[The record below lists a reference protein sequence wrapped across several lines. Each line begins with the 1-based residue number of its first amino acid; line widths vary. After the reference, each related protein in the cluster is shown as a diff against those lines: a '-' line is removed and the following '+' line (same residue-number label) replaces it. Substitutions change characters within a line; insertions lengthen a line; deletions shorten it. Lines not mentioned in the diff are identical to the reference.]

1 MRQAGKW
8 FVDPANRESA
18 AAILARPEYLDGSAE
33 VIGRAI
39 ADEIVLGAGAGA
51 SHYPDFMF
59 QYNEAANFPW
69 ISQAKW
75 LYSQLILWENKPF
88 DAADADRA
96 GRVFRPDV
104 YRQALRGT
112 GDLLPGA
119 SSKVEGSIGGPLA
132 VGAEQ
137 GRITLS
143 ANGFFDGRVFD
154 PDEIEAYVA
163 GQR

>member
-1 MRQAGKW
+1 VLEAG
-8 FVDPANRESA
+8 RGTS
-18 AAILARPEYLDGSAE
+18 S
-33 VIGRAI
+33 
-39 ADEIVLGAGAGA
+39 
-51 SHYPDFMF
+51 YPDFMF

-75 LYSQLILWENKPF
+75 LYSQLILWEGKPF
-88 DAADADRA
+88 DTGDAERA

-119 SSKVEGSIGGPLA
+119 SSKVEGSIDGSLA

-143 ANGFFDGRVFD
+143 SNGFFDGRIFD
-154 PDEIEAYVA
+154 PDEVEAYVA